1 MAHAARDLRRVLY
14 VEDNPADAA
23 LVREHLRT
31 FGSVEL
37 ILAGSRDDA
46 LQRVGEQVPDLVLV
60 DLSLPG
66 GNGIHL
72 IRDLRHAD
80 RTRYT
85 PVVVFS
91 GSERASD
98 VRLCLSAGASA
109 FVRKP
114 GDPDAYR
121 RRLDGIVAFWC
132 QVAEP
137 APSLGASVG

>member
-1 MAHAARDLRRVLY
+1 MRSNGQRRTVLY
-14 VEDNPADAA
+14 VEDNPADAR
-23 LVREHLRT
+23 LVEEHLQP
-31 FGSVEL
+31 FAWAEL
-37 ILAGSRDDA
+37 VLAGSRDEA
-46 LQRVGEQVPDLVLV
+46 LQRVEQQAPELVLV

-72 IRDLRHAD
+72 IRDLRHDD

-85 PVVVFS
+85 PIVVFS
-91 GSERASD
+91 GCSRESD

-114 GDPDAYR
+114 TEPDAYR
-121 RRLDGIVAFWC
+121 LTLQTTVSFWC

-137 APSLGASVG
+137 PPGDAA

>member
-1 MAHAARDLRRVLY
+1 MSQLEHRRTVLY
-14 VEDNPADAA
+14 VEDNPSDAR
-23 LVREHLRT
+23 LVREHLRP
-31 FGSVEL
+31 FDWAEL
-37 ILAGSRDDA
+37 VLAGSRDEA
-46 LQRVGEQVPDLVLV
+46 LERIGDQAPELVLV

-72 IRDLRHAD
+72 IRDLRQAD

-85 PVVVFS
+85 PIVVFS
-91 GSERASD
+91 GSTRESD

-114 GDPDAYR
+114 AEPEVYR
-121 RRLDGIVAFWC
+121 RTLETTISFWC

-137 APSLGASVG
+137 APSNGA

>member
-1 MAHAARDLRRVLY
+1 MTGRRCVLY
-14 VEDNPADAA
+14 VEDNPADAR

-31 FGSVEL
+31 FTWADLV
-37 ILAGSRDDA
+37 IVGSRDEA
-46 LQRVGEQVPDLVLV
+46 LQKVGERVPDLVLV

-66 GNGIHL
+66 GNGMHL

-85 PVVVFS
+85 PIVVFS
-91 GSERASD
+91 ASERGSD
-98 VRLCLSAGASA
+98 VLLCLSAGASA

-114 GDPDAYR
+114 GSSDDHR
-121 RRLDGIVAFWC
+121 KTLETIVAFWC

-137 APSLGASVG
+137 APSIGASVG